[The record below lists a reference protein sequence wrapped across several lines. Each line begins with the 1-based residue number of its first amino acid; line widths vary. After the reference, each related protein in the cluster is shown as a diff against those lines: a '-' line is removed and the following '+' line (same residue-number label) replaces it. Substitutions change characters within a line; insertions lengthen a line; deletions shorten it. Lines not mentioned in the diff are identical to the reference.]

1 MCFLLGLVIITGLNF
16 GMVSFMTEF
25 LILSVFLSI
34 IFLEKQAAI
43 IIWVLSGLICAAFA
57 ILCRMGVLPLVPDFE
72 RHVNSIPSWVSF
84 FVTFLF
90 MASIVI
96 LIAGD
101 IGNLL
106 AEKLKVLEEKNV
118 ALIAANEEVSRRRGF
133 CQFAADAK
141 KSGTMKAIGI
151 RSNPIS
157 KAIRMRNLPMEYAR
171 NVQINSTAAKTG
183 MNR

>member
-1 MCFLLGLVIITGLNF
+1 
-16 GMVSFMTEF
+16 
-25 LILSVFLSI
+25 
-34 IFLEKQAAI
+34 
-43 IIWVLSGLICAAFA
+43 
-57 ILCRMGVLPLVPDFE
+57 MGVLPLVPDFE

-118 ALIAANEEVSRRRGF
+118 ALIAANAHAAQITRFVIRDGSTELRIDASAARYTALAAHFAGVNDGLQRGID
-133 CQFAADAK
+133 ADAARFARDTRHRGEVDTAQPNGVQGRRVSVDPVVRDYS
-141 KSGTMKAIGI
+141 SGFGMQVH
-151 RSNPIS
+151 REE
-157 KAIRMRNLPMEYAR
+157 RRE
-171 NVQINSTAAKTG
+171 VQGQIDLSLG
-183 MNR
+183 RR